1 MSRVRKA
8 LKPLRMRLRK
18 RRHALFLSLID
29 ELPPPLRILDVGGS
43 QRFWESMEYR
53 ARSDVEITLLN
64 RSRVTIRQP
73 GFVYVRGDARDM
85 ERFSD
90 DEFDV
95 VFSNSVIEHVG
106 DFGDQQRMAEEVR
119 RVGRRYFLQTPNRF
133 FPIEPHF
140 FFPLFQFLPFA
151 VRVWLLMNLPLTA
164 RGRIRE
170 RNAAS
175 REAAEIRLLTRSELR
190 TLFPGARISHE
201 RFMGFTKSF
210 VVLDGFLVMS
220 SS

>member
-1 MSRVRKA
+1 MSSVRKA

-29 ELPPPLRILDVGGS
+29 ELPRPLRILDVGGS

-53 ARSDVEITLLN
+53 ARDVEITLLN
-64 RSRVTIRQP
+64 RSRVKIRQP
-73 GFVYVRGDARDM
+73 GFVYVPGDARDM

-119 RVGRRYFLQTPNRF
+119 RVGRRYFLQTPNKF

-151 VRVWLLMNLPLTA
+151 VRVWLLMHLPLTA

-170 RNAAS
+170 RNDAV
-175 REAAEIRLLTRSELR
+175 REVAEIRLLTRAELR
-190 TLFPGARISHE
+190 TLFPGASVSHE
-201 RFMGFTKSF
+201 KFIGLTKSF
-210 VVLDGFLVMS
+210 VVFDGFRVMS